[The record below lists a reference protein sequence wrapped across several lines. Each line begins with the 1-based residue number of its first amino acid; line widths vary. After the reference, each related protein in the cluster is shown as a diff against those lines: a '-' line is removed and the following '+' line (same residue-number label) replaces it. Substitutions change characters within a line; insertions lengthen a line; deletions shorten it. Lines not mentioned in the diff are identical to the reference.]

1 MAMSEPRGEDGRHP
15 LERTIEIFV
24 YAPIGALLDAHRLL
38 PQAVDRGRQEVEG
51 FLGWFGRRVQGAR
64 DEAAAGLRGLGVVE
78 DRGRDEPTRLD
89 APAPSPAEERIPVEA
104 EPAPAPRVLPSPPDG
119 DRPAVDDL
127 AIPDYDSLSASQV
140 VPRLTGLGD
149 HELEQVRRYEA
160 GGRGRRTILSRIAQL
175 QQG

>member
-1 MAMSEPRGEDGRHP
+1 
-15 LERTIEIFV
+15 V

-51 FLGWFGRRVQGAR
+51 VLGWFGRRVQGAR
-64 DEAAAGLRGLGVVE
+64 HEATAGLRGLGLVE
-78 DRGRDEPTRLD
+78 DRGPSVPAGLD
-89 APAPSPAEERIPVEA
+89 APAPAPLEETPIPI
-104 EPAPAPRVLPSPPDG
+104 EPEPVPSSAHRAVRVQPDG
-119 DRPAVDDL
+119 DRPAVDEL

-140 VPRLTGLGD
+140 VPRLTGLGE